1 MIGKKEVTGVLVVV
15 VGIVV
20 TGYLMNALRGQSW
33 MAKAIS
39 GYDA

>member
-1 MIGKKEVTGVLVVV
+1 MVGKSEIKGVIIVVA
-15 VGIVV
+15 GIVL

-33 MAKAIS
+33 MASAIS

>member
-1 MIGKKEVTGVLVVV
+1 MVGKKEVTSVLIVV

-20 TGYLMNALRGQSW
+20 TGYLMNALRSQPW